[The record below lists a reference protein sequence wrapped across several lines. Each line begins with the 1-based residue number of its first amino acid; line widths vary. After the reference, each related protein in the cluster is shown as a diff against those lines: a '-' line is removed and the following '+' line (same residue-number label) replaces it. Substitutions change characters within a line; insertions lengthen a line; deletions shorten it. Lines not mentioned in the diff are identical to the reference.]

1 MINNIFL
8 CSFASDDLSRSKKR
22 FLKQARFFY
31 KDTNIK
37 IYDQKDL
44 FKNFRK
50 KIKKNLLEENR
61 AFGYGI
67 WKPYIV
73 LDFFK
78 NIPKNSVLQ
87 YSDIGCHFNSGGVNR
102 FKNYIKIANKYKS
115 LVFEYDGKKLGKNN
129 DDLHFQ
135 KYLEFQYS
143 KKDLIKYFKYEK
155 NSKILNSPQIWSGT
169 FFLKKTLRNEMILKN
184 WLKVMKK
191 NHLIDGTKSKN
202 LEDPRF
208 MEEVQK
214 FSKIIG
220 ISHSFSLIKNKAM
233 QGASLE
239 EIASFR
245 ATVEEFLVR
254 IIKMEGKPLDLL
266 QKSSIASSLA
276 SVPPQEYADF
286 IDKFLTLQEW
296 VSGHQKY
303 AIMHRLSALDSGRRC
318 APDFLETLL
327 QDTRDLAPAERAS
340 EILRRLRRLGKDTS
354 V

>member
-1 MINNIFL
+1 MKHYPFKKYASISLSMVLSLTLFPMTKGFAFDTDSSLSSDSYSGPSSPVIPTEEDELAALIGGQRVYEEPLSKFLQEQEAQGNNVLTPDFMSHARHL
-8 CSFASDDLSRSKKR
+8 LQGLSPAYDLP
-22 FLKQARFFY
+22 A
-31 KDTNIK
+31 IK
-37 IYDQKDL
+37 
-44 FKNFRK
+44 F
-50 KIKKNLLEENR
+50 
-61 AFGYGI
+61 
-67 WKPYIV
+67 
-73 LDFFK
+73 
-78 NIPKNSVLQ
+78 
-87 YSDIGCHFNSGGVNR
+87 
-102 FKNYIKIANKYKS
+102 S
-115 LVFEYDGKKLGKNN
+115 LVKMLADVPERY
-129 DDLHFQ
+129 
-135 KYLEFQYS
+135 
-143 KKDLIKYFKYEK
+143 
-155 NSKILNSPQIWSGT
+155 
-169 FFLKKTLRNEMILKN
+169 
-184 WLKVMKK
+184 
-191 NHLIDGTKSKN
+191 